1 MLAFQKTQKF
11 YFLNRMKYVE
21 GSLMKSSGKVSAE
34 HERLLVQKS
43 RFQSKMAEK
52 DVKVTIKKID
62 LVNPHRNSLFHMLF
76 TLKKI
81 KGR

>member
-1 MLAFQKTQKF
+1 MLYVMLAFQETQKF

-43 RFQSKMAEK
+43 RF
-52 DVKVTIKKID
+52 
-62 LVNPHRNSLFHMLF
+62 
-76 TLKKI
+76 
-81 KGR
+81 